1 MGVDMHKGQRIY
13 LLQKII
19 RRSVCEI
26 AIDICSGR
34 TSLNTSYY
42 QRNLE
47 SAAHLSVRTKGRQ
60 DISSFDGVLE
70 FCVNTAQYFSE
81 DWSASV
87 SLSVLS
93 SHQFSNFSLPATCTL
108 MFLLWL
114 IQVTWIWK
122 PPLWWSIF
130 RLTLSWGLL
139 TSLPSQ
145 GQKHCWATQ
154 LT

>member
-26 AIDICSGR
+26 AIAICSGR

-70 FCVNTAQYFSE
+70 FCVNTAQYFLKIEVHQCLFQSYPPTS
-81 DWSASV
+81 SA
-87 SLSVLS
+87 
-93 SHQFSNFSLPATCTL
+93 
-108 MFLLWL
+108 
-114 IQVTWIWK
+114 
-122 PPLWWSIF
+122 
-130 RLTLSWGLL
+130 
-139 TSLPSQ
+139 TSLCQQP
-145 GQKHCWATQ
+145 A
-154 LT
+154 L